1 MLFFKSINNLCW
13 FFMGLAISACAHV
26 TAPEDV
32 AIEVEG
38 KGLHK
43 PLMLYLQ
50 KFHLQMQVRIEPA
63 YKYSN

>member
-1 MLFFKSINNLCW
+1 MLVFY
-13 FFMGLAISACAHV
+13 GLAISACAHV

-38 KGLHK
+38 NRLHK